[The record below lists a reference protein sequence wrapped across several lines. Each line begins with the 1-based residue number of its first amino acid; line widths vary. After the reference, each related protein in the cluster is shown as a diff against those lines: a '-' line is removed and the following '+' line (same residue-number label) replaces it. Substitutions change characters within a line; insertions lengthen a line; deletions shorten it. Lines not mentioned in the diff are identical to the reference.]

1 MGNSLPMEESG
12 APSVPEQ
19 EIGAQSVP
27 EQESG
32 AQSGGRAGDW
42 HDQCARGGW
51 HNQCARG
58 GWHNQCSR
66 GGWRNQCARGGWCNS
81 GQEVSSPEAVGSYAA
96 HVGSPGTPPSIPSL
110 GPGRYNPSP
119 DVSPRDSPAA
129 DRVSAQPVVIADD
142 DAEAW
147 GTWRAPPS
155 AAADGPAEQAGGVV
169 PAEDRETK
177 RPRRGLPSG
186 SKVQL
191 SAVPVPGEAEN
202 HLLRQVFMEEQQRR
216 IQEAF
221 SLGIRLQ
228 AAEDEPLP
236 MLSHYYGRPSSAESM
251 YDSLSYAMT
260 DRGFLTRVSL
270 GAGSRY
276 VPGGSSGITGP
287 SRLDRPEEFL
297 EETPCLPPRLPSYPE
312 PEQPRPPKLMI
323 DAATITDNALD
334 EWSAWLR
341 SARQGRSLREWG
353 ILASDLVTAIQ
364 YLSEAHPEVPSV
376 TKGGRWSNAGRAGR
390 RKQQQ
395 QEYPSVLGMLAYLK
409 EALRCV
415 DCFDKAP
422 TGYNSLLLG
431 PAALV
436 LERPASA
443 SPADEA
449 ESWKYIAATMAAR
462 VQRLL
467 DKKRRKNQAVTEI
480 TAVYLQTAKS
490 APRPRPVVQ
499 SPTTPAEGGDSS
511 GSDSS
516 EISGV
521 SGESRLEGEGVAEAI
536 GVIRS
541 CQDKG
546 ESLWTPGVVC
556 RLFGTPELPHKVFP
570 EAAKAMAEQAAA
582 ASKATA
588 IDPTAAA
595 ASTDT
600 AAGAAVVPPTPGTE
614 PKSPHCLPSVIFRP
628 GRLIEKTLMIEA
640 ADGSSVPVP
649 PAIPKRHPLP
659 QPPPAPSSQSSPT
672 PNLGQ
677 TRAEREFVLPKPT
690 PVGASSS
697 EAQFEDYE
705 SVVEAA
711 RAAIESASQQ
721 L

>member
-32 AQSGGRAGDW
+32 AQSVPEPENGAMRVAEQEIGTTSVPEEVGTTSVQEEVGAT
-42 HDQCARGGW
+42 
-51 HNQCARG
+51 
-58 GWHNQCSR
+58 
-66 GGWRNQCARGGWCNS
+66 S

-96 HVGSPGTPPSIPSL
+96 QVGSPGTPQSIASL

-191 SAVPVPGEAEN
+191 SAVPVPGESEER
-202 HLLRQVFMEEQQRR
+202 LLRQVFMEEQQRR
-216 IQEAF
+216 IQEAL

-236 MLSHYYGRPSSAESM
+236 MLSHYYGRPSSTESM

-276 VPGGSSGITGP
+276 VPGGSSGITGEG
-287 SRLDRPEEFL
+287 RLDRPEEFL
-297 EETPCLPPRLPSYPE
+297 EETPYLPPRLPSYPE

-395 QEYPSVLGMLAYLK
+395 QEYPSVLGMLTYLK
-409 EALRCV
+409 EGLRCV
-415 DCFDKAP
+415 DSFNKAP

-431 PAALV
+431 PPALA

-443 SPADEA
+443 SAADEA
-449 ESWKYIAATMAAR
+449 ESWKYITAAMAAR

-467 DKKRRKNQAVTEI
+467 DKKRVKNQAVTEM
-480 TAVYLQTAKS
+480 TAVYFQTAKS
-490 APRPRPVVQ
+490 APRPRPVVR
-499 SPTTPAEGGDSS
+499 SPTTPAESGDSS

-521 SGESRLEGEGVAEAI
+521 SGESLLEGGGRGGSYWGYSFLPRQRGVPLDPWCGLSSLRDARASSQ
-536 GVIRS
+536 GFPGSRQGDGRTGRS
-541 CQDKG
+541 SPRG
-546 ESLWTPGVVC
+546 HRNRSYSRS
-556 RLFGTPELPHKVFP
+556 RLYTHSGW
-570 EAAKAMAEQAAA
+570 
-582 ASKATA
+582 SG
-588 IDPTAAA
+588 
-595 ASTDT
+595 S
-600 AAGAAVVPPTPGTE
+600 GAANSGDRAEIPTQLAL
-614 PKSPHCLPSVIFRP
+614 SDL
-628 GRLIEKTLMIEA
+628 
-640 ADGSSVPVP
+640 
-649 PAIPKRHPLP
+649 
-659 QPPPAPSSQSSPT
+659 
-672 PNLGQ
+672 Q
-677 TRAEREFVLPKPT
+677 TRAFDRKNAKPM

-721 L
+721 LQTGAI